1 MSLRAR
7 LLWFLLTLA
16 AVAALALGGITY
28 RTVLAETDALFDY
41 QLRQMA
47 LSLRDQGQAS
57 PPAIGDGEPLD
68 YVAQI
73 WSADG
78 VVVYSSHAGT
88 VLPPRVLLGYSEV
101 AAGGRNWRVFSLAAR
116 GRVIQVGQPVDVRR
130 QLAAAAA
137 WRSVLP
143 LLLTSPLVAL
153 GVWWLVGLSLAPLK
167 PLVADVQR
175 RAADSLQPLPDTGL
189 PGEIAPLVT
198 ALNALLARLQASF
211 EAQRTFVADAA
222 HELRSPLTALKLQLD
237 VLRGAQTPA
246 ERDEAAQA
254 LAAGVQ
260 RAHRLVEQLL
270 ALARAEPGGAESA
283 FAPVDLADL
292 ARQALA
298 DAVPQAR
305 HAAAEL
311 SLDAPRPVVVSADAT
326 ALRMLLRN
334 LIDNAIRYAGPKA
347 QVRIAVADEAGQA
360 SLTVDDRGPGIPSA
374 ERERVFAR
382 FYRRDGQ
389 AVTGSGLGL
398 AIVRAIA
405 DRHGA
410 RLALTDA
417 PGGGLRVQ
425 LTLPAAS

>member
-1 MSLRAR
+1 MSLRTR
-7 LLWFLLTLA
+7 LLLFLLTLA
-16 AVAALALGGITY
+16 GVAALAVGGVTY

-47 LSLRDQGQAS
+47 LSLRDQGQAT
-57 PPAIGDGEPLD
+57 PPATADGEPLD

-73 WSADG
+73 WSSDG
-78 VVVYSSHAGT
+78 VVVYASHPGT
-88 VLPPRVLLGYSEV
+88 VLPPRVVLGYSEV
-101 AAGGRNWRVFSLAAR
+101 SAGGRGWRVYSLAAR
-116 GRVIQVGQPVDVRR
+116 GRVVQVGQPVEVRR
-130 QLAAAAA
+130 VLAASAA

-167 PLVADVQR
+167 PLVADVRR

-189 PGEIAPLVT
+189 PSEIAPLVS
-198 ALNALLARLQASF
+198 ALNALLGRLQGSF
-211 EAQRTFVADAA
+211 DAQRAFVADAA

-237 VLRGAQTPA
+237 VLRGARTA
-246 ERDEAAQA
+246 EEREEAQAA

-270 ALARAEPGGAESA
+270 ALARAEPGGAETA
-283 FAPVDLADL
+283 FERVDLAEV
-292 ARQALA
+292 ARQAIA
-298 DAVPQAR
+298 DALAPASVAG
-305 HAAAEL
+305 AEL
-311 SLDAPRPVVVSADAT
+311 SLLAPQPVPAQADAA

-334 LIDNAIRYAGPKA
+334 LIDNAIRYAGPRA
-347 QVRIAVADEAGQA
+347 QVQIGVDSAAGAARI
-360 SLTVDDRGPGIPSA
+360 TVDDRGPGIPPA
-374 ERERVFAR
+374 ERDRVFAR

-389 AVTGSGLGL
+389 SQTGSGLGL

-410 RLALTDA
+410 ALALGEA

-425 LTLPAAS
+425 LTLPAAP